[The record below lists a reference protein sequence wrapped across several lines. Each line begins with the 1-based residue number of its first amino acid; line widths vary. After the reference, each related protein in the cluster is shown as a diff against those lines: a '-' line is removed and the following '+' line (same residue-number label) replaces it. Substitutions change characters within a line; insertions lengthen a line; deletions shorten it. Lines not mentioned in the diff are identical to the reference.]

1 MEQSR
6 SMKRLYVGGLNHSIS
21 QTELQQRF
29 EKFGDVSD
37 VDIVTRKD
45 EQGDPVKTFGYLNIN
60 ISETELRKCVSILNK
75 TKWKGGTLQI
85 ELAKESFLHRLAEER
100 QQAAEKKRTPR
111 VDRTTHLVESLKKVG
126 VENFHMKAAVPGTEV
141 PDHKDWVVSKF
152 GRVLP
157 VLRLKTQ
164 GNNKIVK
171 CDPSKHCHNIKR
183 LDPSVDSENVT
194 PVSKLTWQV
203 AGGDD
208 EISKKRRGEFPA
220 YKVQPKKKRCT
231 PSNGAKRFEDS
242 DVEVA
247 GSARAYKHFED
258 QDIKRGSPS
267 ELNCYISSRN
277 SVSRGNEQPSTSK
290 RQTAAAVQPRQKPV
304 CLFDGDLDSE
314 DEIRMM
320 VAQENR
326 KNKVT
331 VNCNVEELGDLEVV
345 GDEFSLKYTTHWA
358 HQKAKGGGSKKMSER
373 KQSLKD
379 LEPDSRE
386 YDSADTDEIL
396 TFNNKTESSLKKTQK
411 DPEMVKSE
419 GQNGCD
425 AGPSKKTPT
434 IKVKKTEC
442 GSNGKSVSLNS
453 VRESGSDDD
462 SDDSGSCVDSDYE
475 AMMQNCYRLELSLAD
490 LEQLAKKSAETSEE
504 DSGESS
510 SVLKAPQHVL
520 KVAKSQILPPAKNS
534 TPEAILAAIL
544 KDSSDDYDGGKRK
557 KKKTA
562 AILPAFKGTKTLAEP
577 ENREEKTNSAQQQKR
592 KQEQEV
598 SKDEAVKKQKTSII
612 QEQKALSSSSSESSS
627 SEEEEEMPV
636 SKPPPFKGLKSPV
649 EPASQNLCQE
659 KKPASESRSGS
670 SSNSSS
676 DSEEGSSDEETE
688 AQGKGTPKI
697 ERTKTAP
704 AKSGQ
709 SLESKDAS
717 KKAWES
723 KKAQGVLS
731 SKPENVR
738 KHQQDNEKR
747 LAALQQRQN
756 EAEEQKKLIQG
767 ALSKLD
773 TPETSTSKHILF
785 DSEEESDRESR
796 QTDEK
801 TESCSEMKKSLFEE
815 SEESSDEDQGI
826 PNKAELGAKEF
837 KNKAA
842 GKLFESEDDEDAHS
856 EEDGERFQIKPQY
869 EGKAGKKL
877 MELQSRFGRDER
889 FRMDS
894 RFLESDNEEFD
905 NTEEIMKPNTAE
917 EEELAEEKKKNL
929 EILQNLL
936 HINVQTAEPS
946 KETAKKKTF
955 RDVTALHY
963 DPTREE
969 HAAFETKIE
978 EPKKE
983 SKAERRRNREEAEKL
998 PEVSKEIYY
1007 DVAVDFKEVFSSTK
1021 TKVEDKAE
1029 IAWDQEVDEV
1039 SDMDTAAESQ
1049 AAQHAFNFL
1058 SDTTAENEQSAGFKF
1073 SFFGD
1078 DPVDEIHEKEDLY
1091 KIESLKSAKIT
1102 WQEDQRFQDSS
1113 SEEEEDEQESGEK
1126 TQITTT
1132 DNETLPGKKMNFFF
1146 FLKDDERLKEG
1157 PKMFCRSINLEE
1169 ERERWE
1175 DSRSLLIEEYRK
1187 RHKDARRKFKAKQ
1200 RN

>member
-1 MEQSR
+1 
-6 SMKRLYVGGLNHSIS
+6 MKRLYVGGLNHSIS

-85 ELAKESFLHRLAEER
+85 ELAKESFLH
-100 QQAAEKKRTPR
+100 
-111 VDRTTHLVESLKKVG
+111 
-126 VENFHMKAAVPGTEV
+126 
-141 PDHKDWVVSKF
+141 
-152 GRVLP
+152 
-157 VLRLKTQ
+157 
-164 GNNKIVK
+164 
-171 CDPSKHCHNIKR
+171 
-183 LDPSVDSENVT
+183 
-194 PVSKLTWQV
+194 
-203 AGGDD
+203 
-208 EISKKRRGEFPA
+208 
-220 YKVQPKKKRCT
+220 
-231 PSNGAKRFEDS
+231 
-242 DVEVA
+242 
-247 GSARAYKHFED
+247 
-258 QDIKRGSPS
+258 
-267 ELNCYISSRN
+267 
-277 SVSRGNEQPSTSK
+277 
-290 RQTAAAVQPRQKPV
+290 
-304 CLFDGDLDSE
+304 
-314 DEIRMM
+314 
-320 VAQENR
+320 
-326 KNKVT
+326 
-331 VNCNVEELGDLEVV
+331 
-345 GDEFSLKYTTHWA
+345 
-358 HQKAKGGGSKKMSER
+358 
-373 KQSLKD
+373 
-379 LEPDSRE
+379 
-386 YDSADTDEIL
+386 
-396 TFNNKTESSLKKTQK
+396 
-411 DPEMVKSE
+411 
-419 GQNGCD
+419 
-425 AGPSKKTPT
+425 
-434 IKVKKTEC
+434 
-442 GSNGKSVSLNS
+442 S

-627 SEEEEEMPV
+627 SEEEEGMPI

-697 ERTKTAP
+697 ERIKTAP

-773 TPETSTSKHILF
+773 TPETSTSKHIVF

-826 PNKAELGAKEF
+826 PDKAELGAKEF

-905 NTEEIMKPNTAE
+905 NTALRTTGIN
-917 EEELAEEKKKNL
+917 NL
-929 EILQNLL
+929 
-936 HINVQTAEPS
+936 
-946 KETAKKKTF
+946 

-1113 SEEEEDEQESGEK
+1113 SEEEEEDEQESGEK
-1126 TQITTT
+1126 TRITTT
-1132 DNETLPGKKMNFFF
+1132 E
-1146 FLKDDERLKEG
+1146 
-1157 PKMFCRSINLEE
+1157 
-1169 ERERWE
+1169 
-1175 DSRSLLIEEYRK
+1175 
-1187 RHKDARRKFKAKQ
+1187 
-1200 RN
+1200 

>member
-1 MEQSR
+1 
-6 SMKRLYVGGLNHSIS
+6 
-21 QTELQQRF
+21 
-29 EKFGDVSD
+29 
-37 VDIVTRKD
+37 
-45 EQGDPVKTFGYLNIN
+45 
-60 ISETELRKCVSILNK
+60 
-75 TKWKGGTLQI
+75 
-85 ELAKESFLHRLAEER
+85 
-100 QQAAEKKRTPR
+100 
-111 VDRTTHLVESLKKVG
+111 
-126 VENFHMKAAVPGTEV
+126 MKAAVPGTEV

-164 GNNKIVK
+164 GNNKVVK
-171 CDPSKHCHNIKR
+171 CDPSKHCHNIKK
-183 LDPSVDSENVT
+183 LDQSVDSESVT

-220 YKVQPKKKRCT
+220 YKVHPKKKRCS
-231 PSNGAKRFEDS
+231 PSNGAKGFEDS
-242 DVEVA
+242 DVEIV
-247 GSARAYKHFED
+247 GRARVYKHFED
-258 QDIKRGSPS
+258 QDIKRGRPS

-277 SVSRGNEQPSTSK
+277 SVSRGNEQPSTS
-290 RQTAAAVQPRQKPV
+290 QTAAAVQQREKPV
-304 CLFDGDLDSE
+304 CLFDDLDSE

-326 KNKVT
+326 KNKET
-331 VNCNVEELGDLEVV
+331 MNSNVEEFSDLEVV
-345 GDEFSLKYTTHWA
+345 GDEFSLKYGTHWA
-358 HQKAKGGGSKKMSER
+358 HQKVKGGSSKKMSEQ

-379 LEPDSRE
+379 LVADHRE

-396 TFNNKTESSLKKTQK
+396 TFNNKTESSLKKPQK
-411 DPEMVKSE
+411 DPEMVRSE

-425 AGPSKKTPT
+425 VGPSTKIPT
-434 IKVKKTEC
+434 IKVKTEC
-442 GSNGKSVSLNS
+442 GKNGKSVSLNI
-453 VRESGSDDD
+453 VRESGGDDD
-462 SDDSGSCVDSDYE
+462 SNDSESCVDSDYE

-504 DSGESS
+504 DGGESS
-510 SVLKAPQHVL
+510 SELKAPQHVL
-520 KVAKSQILPPAKNS
+520 KVEKSQVLQHAKN

-544 KDSSDDYDGGKRK
+544 NDSGDDYDGGKRK

-562 AILPAFKGTKTLAEP
+562 AILPAFKGTKTISEP
-577 ENREEKTNSAQQQKR
+577 ENREEKTNSVPQQKR
-592 KQEQEV
+592 KQEP
-598 SKDEAVKKQKTSII
+598 SKDKAVKKQKTSIV
-612 QEQKALSSSSSESSS
+612 QEQKASSSSSSESSS
-627 SEEEEEMPV
+627 SEEEEMPV

-659 KKPASESRSGS
+659 KKPDSESGSGSS

-676 DSEEGSSDEETE
+676 DSEEGSSDEENE
-688 AQGKGTPKI
+688 AQGKTTQKI

-704 AKSGQ
+704 AKNSQ
-709 SLESKDAS
+709 SLENKDAS

-723 KKAQGVLS
+723 KKPQGVLS
-731 SKPENVR
+731 SQPEIVR

-747 LAALQQRQN
+747 LAALQQRQS
-756 EAEEQKKLIQG
+756 EAKEQKKLIQG

-773 TPETSTSKHILF
+773 TPETSTSRHIVF
-785 DSEEESDRESR
+785 DSEEESDGESR
-796 QTDEK
+796 QPK
-801 TESCSEMKKSLFEE
+801 ESCIEMKKSLFEE
-815 SEESSDEDQGI
+815 SEESSDEDLGI
-826 PNKAELGAKEF
+826 PDKAKEF

-842 GKLFESEDDEDAHS
+842 GKLFESEDEEDAHS
-856 EEDGERFQIKPQY
+856 EDGERFQIKPQY

-894 RFLESDNEEFD
+894 RFLESDNED
-905 NTEEIMKPNTAE
+905 CDATEEIMKPNTAE
-917 EEELAEEKKKNL
+917 EEELAKEKKKNL

-1021 TKVEDKAE
+1021 TKVDDKAE
-1029 IAWDQEVDEV
+1029 IAWDQKVDEV
-1039 SDMDTAAESQ
+1039 SDLDTAAESQ
-1049 AAQHAFNFL
+1049 AALNL
-1058 SDTTAENEQSAGFKF
+1058 SDTAAENEQSAGFKF

-1091 KIESLKSAKIT
+1091 KIELLKSSKIT

-1113 SEEEEDEQESGEK
+1113 SGEEEEEDEQESGEK
-1126 TQITTT
+1126 TRITTA
-1132 DNETLPGKKMNFFF
+1132 DNESLPGKKMNFFF
-1146 FLKDDERLKEG
+1146 FLKDDERLNEG
-1157 PKMFCRSINLEE
+1157 PKMFCRSINLDE

-1175 DSRSLLIEEYRK
+1175 DNRSLLIEEYRK